1 MQRTLLSVNMSA
13 TSCNTS
19 VPDATAAV
27 LDRWQRFNATEVV
40 WFLVGTSYDIITH
53 AAIAGLLAHQL
64 V

>member
-1 MQRTLLSVNMSA
+1 
-13 TSCNTS
+13 

-64 V
+64 LV